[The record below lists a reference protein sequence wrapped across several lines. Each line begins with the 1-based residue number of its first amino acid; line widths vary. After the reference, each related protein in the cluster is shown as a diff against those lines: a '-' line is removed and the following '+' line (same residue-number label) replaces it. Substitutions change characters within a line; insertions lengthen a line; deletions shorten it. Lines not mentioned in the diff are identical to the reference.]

1 MEQLEGFDQ
10 LEIEDKGLDR
20 SKRIL
25 GAILEYHLR
34 IMEFYLKTYKQHI
47 EKYWDSDTFA
57 EKEEFFEEFTRHV
70 HLSCS
75 HISDLFASDQ
85 WKKQLQFDVC
95 ANVPSGK

>member
-20 SKRIL
+20 NKRIL

-34 IMEFYLKTYKQHI
+34 IMEFYLKNYKQHI
-47 EKYWDSDTFA
+47 EKYWDSDTVA
-57 EKEEFFEEFTRHV
+57 EKEEFFKEFTRNV
-70 HLSCS
+70 QLSCGL
-75 HISDLFASDQ
+75 ISDLFASDQ

-95 ANVPSGK
+95 ANVCTEK